1 MRSFILFAIVT
12 WLAAPAHAQKNCT
25 KGKPCGNTCI
35 SRDKICRIGAGGG
48 DYRPASGS
56 PALGIVD
63 ASAETSEWV
72 ASSQQREFYYRASC
86 PTAYAI
92 PADDRIYF
100 KTEKAA
106 KKAGYKRSKERG
118 C

>member
-1 MRSFILFAIVT
+1 MRPLLTLILLLV
-12 WLAAPAHAQKNCT
+12 LASPADAQKNCK
-25 KGKPCGNTCI
+25 KGIPCGNSCI
-35 SRDKICRIGAGGG
+35 SAKKVCRIGGGG
-48 DYRPASGS
+48 DYRPASRS

-63 ASAETSEWV
+63 ASGETSEWV
-72 ASSQQREFYYRASC
+72 ANSQNGKTYYRASC
-86 PTAYAI
+86 PAAYAI
-92 PADDRIYF
+92 AADDRIYF